1 MKLKELVMKKVLP
14 LICKKYKSPV
24 FRNTEDLNQL
34 KMIKKLS
41 LMALTLESKNEVY
54 I

>member
-34 KMIKKLS
+34 KMIKKIVLNKLS
-41 LMALTLESKNEVY
+41 RLRAKK
-54 I
+54 